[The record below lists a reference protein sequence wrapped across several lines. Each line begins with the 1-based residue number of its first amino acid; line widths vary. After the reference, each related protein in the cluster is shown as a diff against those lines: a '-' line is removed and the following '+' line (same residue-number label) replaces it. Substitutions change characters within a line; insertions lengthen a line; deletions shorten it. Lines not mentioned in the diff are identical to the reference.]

1 MAIVP
6 VALPPSNASSIAMG
20 PCLTVRFRRMSV
32 PFSTVAVS
40 IASPVGVFTVSETIH
55 EPPSSLSSV
64 WLVSDID
71 WAPTSIFAL

>member
-6 VALPPSNASSIAMG
+6 VALPPSNDRSIATG

-40 IASPVGVFTVSETIH
+40 TASPVGNFAVSETIH

-64 WLVSDID
+64 TVVSDID